1 MFSNLM
7 HTTRIRFERNEA
19 FWDNFSL
26 ESNLKDG
33 GKLSDAS
40 FYVIFIPTR
49 WIDYKIND
57 KEMENP
63 WNDYNSHISY
73 TRSVDQF
80 FDVATR
86 DLSTTSRPLRS
97 HPWSIKYELVI
108 RQVSSTSSTRE
119 INYWVKADRIPPL
132 PFLSA
137 QHGTTVTDKVSE
149 LIIVPGK

>member
-1 MFSNLM
+1 M
-7 HTTRIRFERNEA
+7 HPSTLYLFRL
-19 FWDNFSL
+19 D
-26 ESNLKDG
+26 ES
-33 GKLSDAS
+33 
-40 FYVIFIPTR
+40 I
-49 WIDYKIND
+49 KIND
-57 KEMENP
+57 KEMEDP